1 MRSFLTYI
9 LFSLFALSSFG
20 AKVQFTAKTSHQVV
34 EVGQR
39 FQITFTVNS
48 RGGNFTPPDFNDF
61 RLLGGPNQ
69 SQSMQYI
76 NGQVSHSTS
85 LSYILAATEEG
96 TFTIGAA
103 SITVDGESY
112 ETNPIEIK
120 VVEASDN
127 SANAQRNRQQQRKSS
142 GDKLSDHVF
151 IRAVVDKNEAYVGE
165 KVSVTFKLY
174 SKLGLSGLNLEK
186 LPALNGFW
194 SHQVKSV
201 YDQIQLDREMIDG
214 EIYNVAELQQTVL
227 YPQRSGDLTIDPLE
241 MKVSVNVRSR
251 RSRSVFEQMFGSYER
266 KELIVASSPI
276 NIKVKSLP
284 LKGKPVD
291 FSGAVGSFN
300 MRLSSN
306 KNQLK
311 ANEAIDIK
319 ISLEGKG
326 NLPLLSAPDLNFPPD
341 FEVYDPEM
349 ENKYSINYNG
359 ASGAKVFKYL
369 VIPRHAGEYFIEP
382 YKFTYFDLNSKTYKT
397 ISSDSIRLQ
406 VAKGEDS
413 ANAVYQANRKESV
426 ELLNK
431 DIRYIHTQGI
441 HLLSENE
448 FFYQS
453 VLFYSLIILAILLA
467 VLFYFFVRK
476 RKEKLKDQ
484 SGLRRSKANKLAK
497 KRLKTA
503 KKHLDQNEQKAFY
516 EEISEALY
524 GYYADKLNISIADL
538 SQERII
544 ERLNVEGG
552 EAIKSQLIKVLEDA
566 EMARFA
572 PSSSI
577 NDQALYDSAVEIIS
591 QTESLNL

>member
-9 LFSLFALSSFG
+9 LLSLFALSSFG

-112 ETNPIEIK
+112 ETDPIEIK

-201 YDQIQLDREMIDG
+201 YDQIQLNREMIDG

-241 MKVSVNVRSR
+241 MKVSVSVRSR

-382 YKFTYFDLNSKTYKT
+382 YKFTYFDLNSKSYKT

-453 VLFYSLIILAILLA
+453 VLFYTLIILAILLA
-467 VLFYFFVRK
+467 VLFYFLVRK
-476 RKEKLKDQ
+476 RNEKLKDQ

-503 KKHLDQNEQKAFY
+503 KKHLDNKEQKAFY

-552 EAIKSQLIKVLEDA
+552 EVIKSQLIKVLEEA

>member
-48 RGGNFTPPDFNDF
+48 RGGNFTPPDFNNF

-85 LSYILAATEEG
+85 LSYILTATEEG

-165 KVSVTFKLY
+165 KVSVTFQLY

-194 SHQVKSV
+194 SHHVRSV
-201 YDQIQLDREMIDG
+201 YDQIQLNREMIDG

-241 MKVSVNVRSR
+241 MKVSVSVRSR

-266 KELIVASSPI
+266 KELIVASLPI

-319 ISLEGKG
+319 IALEGKG

-349 ENKYSINYNG
+349 ENNYNINYNG

-382 YKFTYFDLNSKTYKT
+382 YKFTYFDLSSKTYKT

-441 HLLSENE
+441 HLLSANE

-453 VLFYSLIILAILLA
+453 ALFYTLIILAILLA

-503 KKHLDQNEQKAFY
+503 KKHLDNKEQKAFY

-544 ERLNVEGG
+544 ERLNVESG